1 MMSKVF
7 GAVLLVTC
15 LGVVY
20 LFEGAS
26 FGTGALRVL
35 HWPAIL
41 LTGVGPIALLLLA
54 ANVQTVWTTLVS
66 ALFASP
72 ENASRQSE
80 ADGREMAK
88 LAERFY
94 ESGFRVFEEASAKRF
109 GPTLSRA
116 IRRLGER
123 MPLADVAELVRS
135 EREKRRGDLEAAIGL
150 VAMAVRLSPSVG
162 MLGTILGMVQLLA
175 SMQDPAQLGPHMSLA
190 LFTTF
195 YGLFFSLAFW
205 TPVHHRLERTLEAEL
220 KAYDRTLQWVD
231 VLSRRKSSEYF
242 SEVAA
247 LSGKRG
253 ASATAR
259 ERAA

>member
-1 MMSKVF
+1 MISKLF
-7 GAVLLVTC
+7 GAAGLVAC

-20 LFEGAS
+20 LFEGSS

-35 HWPAIL
+35 HWPAIV
-41 LTGVGPIALLLLA
+41 LTGLGPIALLLLA
-54 ANVQTVWTTLVS
+54 SSFRTVMSTLWS

-72 ENASRQSE
+72 ERTVRQSE
-80 ADGREMAK
+80 ADGREMAR

-94 ESGFRVFEEASAKRF
+94 EGGFRVFEEAPAKRF
-109 GPTLSRA
+109 GPTLSRVVT
-116 IRRLGER
+116 RLAER
-123 MPLADVAELVRS
+123 MPLPDVGELVRS
-135 EREKRRGDLEAAIGL
+135 EREKRRAELEAAIGL
-150 VAMAVRLSPSVG
+150 VGMAVRLSPSVG

-220 KAYDRTLQWVD
+220 KAFDRALQWVD
-231 VLSRRKSSEYF
+231 VLTRRKSSEYF
-242 SEVAA
+242 SEVAS
-247 LSGKRG
+247 LGGRRK
-253 ASATAR
+253 SAGTER